1 MQVLRALG
9 YIGCLL
15 VGLVVGTLGAFVQA
29 QRQVFGISGLVVAIP
44 WGALLVLLALVVTIR
59 GAWWALGTRWS
70 ALLVVAGWLAATLG
84 FAVESG
90 SGDLAI
96 SAGARQWGYVI
107 GGAILGAAA
116 CSLPSPRR
124 LRV

>member
-1 MQVLRALG
+1 MRALG

-15 VGLVVGTLGAFVQA
+15 VGLAVGTMGAFVQA
-29 QRQVFGISGLVVAIP
+29 QRQVFGVSDLVVAIP

-59 GAWWALGTRWS
+59 GAWWVVGSRWS

-84 FAVESG
+84 FALESG

-107 GGAILGAAA
+107 GGAMLGAAA
-116 CSLPSPRR
+116 CSLPPPPR
-124 LRV
+124 LGG